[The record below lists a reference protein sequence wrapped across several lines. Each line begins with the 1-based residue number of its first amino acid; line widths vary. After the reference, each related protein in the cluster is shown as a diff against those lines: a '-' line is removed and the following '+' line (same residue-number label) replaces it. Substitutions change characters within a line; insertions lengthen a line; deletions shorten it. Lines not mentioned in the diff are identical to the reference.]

1 MKTTNKRA
9 DLTELRKQAEQVNF
23 KSLINC
29 CCREFNN
36 WGRYEGIPKYD
47 AALAEYMQS
56 TGYTSFLRFDFT
68 SAGIEVF
75 VPLAYFSDSGVHSFF
90 FPVVERNCE
99 TDVINVIDPKRF
111 LELIAGFAK
120 NSYPDVDPEITQGRL
135 ENSISNLRGYLFDF
149 QENDQTANQPEL
161 SFIEA
166 EQSLILGH
174 SVHPLPKSREG
185 FTETELA
192 QYSPETR
199 GQFQLHY
206 FLIHPEYVTEKS
218 SEKELT
224 TVQLKRE
231 LLIHGDDQIKDSLN
245 QYPDWTVVPVHPWEA
260 DHLLNLAEVKEMQSE
275 GFLHS
280 LGKSG
285 PLFTATSSVRTVYN
299 AESEWMYKFS
309 LHVKI
314 TNSFRVNYPHELHR
328 GYDAS
333 VLLKTPWG
341 EGIKKDYPEINFIT
355 DPAFIIVSYKGQVI
369 DGFSTSIRQNPFRAA
384 AAKKNVGLVA
394 SLTQDGILGQTPRML
409 NLIEEAARRKNKPKE
424 EVAPD
429 WFSQYLKITIKPL
442 VGIFNKYGLGGE
454 YHQQN
459 MLVEFDEDLFPSR
472 LHFRDNQGYFFRQ
485 GKVEELYTFIPDYG
499 IDSRSFIAEPRLI
512 NFHSYYLLV
521 NHLLG
526 IVSALGS
533 NKLADEQTL
542 ISLIYD
548 AYQAEAETDTTG
560 LVAHLLH
567 STKLTIKCN
576 LLTNLNNMDE
586 ASAPRTHPAIYKEFP
601 NPLNKKV
608 FSRELIKPKGKD
620 VVFSRYF
627 PKEDV
632 EITIRPLD
640 PDRDLEMLHEWFHR
654 EHALKIWKMNWPIR
668 ELESFYRTLLAGDV
682 VNSYIG
688 EANGVP
694 TFNFEVYW
702 ACRDLLGGY
711 YDALIT
717 DYGTHQFIAPVDP
730 KLKYASPSTQS
741 ILDYVFAEPKVGK
754 MVGEGSV
761 DSMASIMNKAHV
773 GFKIEKVI
781 ELPDKKANLNFC
793 YREWYWAK
801 FPAAKD
807 FRNEL
812 ASALSTGKV

>member
-1 MKTTNKRA
+1 MKTTNTNF

-36 WGRYEGIPKYD
+36 WSRYEGIPKYD
-47 AALAEYMQS
+47 VTLADYMQS

-68 SAGIEVF
+68 SIGIEVF
-75 VPLAYFSDSGVHSFF
+75 APLAYFSDSGVHSFF

-99 TDVINVIDPKRF
+99 TEVIRVIDPKRF
-111 LELIAGFAK
+111 LELIAEFAK
-120 NSYPDVDPEITQGRL
+120 DSYPDVDPGITLGRL

-149 QENDQTANQPEL
+149 QENKRTANQPEL

-185 FTETELA
+185 FTERELA
-192 QYSPETR
+192 AYSPETG

-206 FLIHPEYVTEKS
+206 FLIHPENVTEKS

-224 TVQLKRE
+224 TSQLKNE
-231 LLIHGDDQIKDSLN
+231 ILTHGDDVIKSIVQ
-245 QYPDWTVVPVHPWEA
+245 QYPDWTVIPVHPWEA
-260 DHLLNLAEVKEMQSE
+260 DYLLNLAEVKEMQSE
-275 GFLHS
+275 GLLHS

-299 AESEWMYKFS
+299 AESGWMYKFS
-309 LHVKI
+309 LHIKI

-341 EGIKKDYPEINFIT
+341 QGIQKDFPEINFIT
-355 DPAFIIVSYKGQVI
+355 DPAFIMVTYKGQVI
-369 DGFSTSIRQNPFRAA
+369 DGFSTSIRQNPFRAE

-394 SLTQDGILGQTPRML
+394 SLSQDGVLGQAPRML
-409 NLIEEAARRKNKPKE
+409 NLIEEAARRKNKSVKE
-424 EVAPD
+424 TALD
-429 WFSQYLKITIKPL
+429 WFGQYLKITIKPL

-459 MLVEFDEDLFPSR
+459 MLVEFDEDLFPAK

-485 GKVEELYTFIPDYG
+485 GKVEELYTVIPGYG

-526 IVSALGS
+526 IVNALGRS
-533 NKLADEQTL
+533 NLADEQTL
-542 ISLIYD
+542 ISLLYD
-548 AYQAEAETDTTG
+548 AYQAEEEADTTG

-567 STKLTIKCN
+567 STKLTIKGN

-586 ASAPRTHPAIYKEFP
+586 ASAPRTHPAIYKEYP

-608 FSRELIKPKGKD
+608 FSRELIKPEGKD

-627 PKEDV
+627 AKEDV

-668 ELESFYRTLLAGDV
+668 DLETFYRTLLAGDV

-711 YDALIT
+711 YDALPT

-741 ILDYVFAEPKVGK
+741 ILDFVFAEPKVGK

-773 GFKIEKVI
+773 GFKIERVI

-793 YREWYWAK
+793 YREWYWTK

-812 ASALSTGKV
+812 VSVLNAKKA